1 VPQLDTAQVDNS
13 HGPEF
18 LGGDAQLAKYRA
30 HLDWMERIVLSPEA
44 SRDFIREIANS
55 L

>member
-1 VPQLDTAQVDNS
+1 SS

-18 LGGDAQLAKYRA
+18 LHTETQLAKYRA
-30 HLDWMERIVLSPEA
+30 HLDWMERIALSPSA
-44 SRDFIREIANS
+44 SRELIRTIAND